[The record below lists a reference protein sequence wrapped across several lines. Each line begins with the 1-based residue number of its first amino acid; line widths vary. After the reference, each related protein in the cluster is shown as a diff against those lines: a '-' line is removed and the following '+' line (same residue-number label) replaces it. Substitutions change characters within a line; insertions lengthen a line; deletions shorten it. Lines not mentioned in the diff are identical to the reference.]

1 MLDPKRYVHAH
12 LDGTAVLLTKLS
24 EHKTEHQWLIITSLC
39 KQPTQNSLHTTL
51 WLLSYTLAAPVLL
64 GIMLKLAAL
73 PPLQSLAE
81 GPSTVFWV
89 AERQASCCHF
99 TTKWIYLGSRRT
111 WYPNKWNNIHILK
124 QINDHEEKLYLQMR
138 NSLVLVS
145 EDTSGFPDI
154 VGTSL
159 TPQDLIRVPVELK
172 QFKHQLTSSKLK
184 PEQINSIHVQNKQER
199 GHESTWC
206 QRR

>member
-1 MLDPKRYVHAH
+1 
-12 LDGTAVLLTKLS
+12 
-24 EHKTEHQWLIITSLC
+24 
-39 KQPTQNSLHTTL
+39 
-51 WLLSYTLAAPVLL
+51 
-64 GIMLKLAAL
+64 
-73 PPLQSLAE
+73 
-81 GPSTVFWV
+81 
-89 AERQASCCHF
+89 
-99 TTKWIYLGSRRT
+99 
-111 WYPNKWNNIHILK
+111 
-124 QINDHEEKLYLQMR
+124 MR